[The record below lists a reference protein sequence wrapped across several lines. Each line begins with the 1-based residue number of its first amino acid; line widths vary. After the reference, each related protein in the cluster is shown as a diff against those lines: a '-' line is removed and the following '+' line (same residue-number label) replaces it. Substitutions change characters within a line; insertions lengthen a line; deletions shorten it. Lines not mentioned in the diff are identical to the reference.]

1 MWKMFSSVPHIIS
14 KHCKAIQFTIRHRSL
29 WIFLPIV
36 QNVRESSERVPR
48 PHLQLSNLKQSQ
60 IRQKRKYQGVK
71 EFHMLARVGCCNI
84 MVFSPFKVKVTYYHP
99 LNLWLLGATSGNQ
112 GQTVMCL
119 QCSETIKICL
129 KLQIPYYHPLNLWL
143 LGATNG
149 NQGQTVMHL

>member
-1 MWKMFSSVPHIIS
+1 MSSCNKLAPTTLHSVTMTELDVIS
-14 KHCKAIQFTIRHRSL
+14 DVSNSANVDVVLVATFRSE
-29 WIFLPIV
+29 IFKKLT
-36 QNVRESSERVPR
+36 
-48 PHLQLSNLKQSQ
+48 
-60 IRQKRKYQGVK
+60 KYQGVK

-84 MVFSPFKVKVTYYHP
+84 IVFSPFKVKVTYYHP
-99 LNLWLLGATSGNQ
+99 INLWLLGATSGNQ

>member
-1 MWKMFSSVPHIIS
+1 MQTRLFGPPCLLLFICDVTPRD
-14 KHCKAIQFTIRHRSL
+14 HC
-29 WIFLPIV
+29 
-36 QNVRESSERVPR
+36 
-48 PHLQLSNLKQSQ
+48 LQPLSWWEHDY
-60 IRQKRKYQGVK
+60 IAFDEYYKYQGVK

>member
-1 MWKMFSSVPHIIS
+1 MKLSQPVYSILSILLSQFCVTCASYSICNHTSVVY
-14 KHCKAIQFTIRHRSL
+14 F
-29 WIFLPIV
+29 FL
-36 QNVRESSERVPR
+36 QRN
-48 PHLQLSNLKQSQ
+48 NCC
-60 IRQKRKYQGVK
+60 KYQGVK

-84 MVFSPFKVKVTYYHP
+84 MVLSPFKVKVTYYHP

-112 GQTVMCL
+112 GQTVMCI
-119 QCSETIKICL
+119 QCSETTKICL

>member
-1 MWKMFSSVPHIIS
+1 MFQFAYSYFRII
-14 KHCKAIQFTIRHRSL
+14 
-29 WIFLPIV
+29 
-36 QNVRESSERVPR
+36 
-48 PHLQLSNLKQSQ
+48 LQE
-60 IRQKRKYQGVK
+60 YQGVK

>member
-1 MWKMFSSVPHIIS
+1 MSKNVDTTHATNKAIIS
-14 KHCKAIQFTIRHRSL
+14 KHFSTEIEK
-29 WIFLPIV
+29 IFLFNSFP
-36 QNVRESSERVPR
+36 N
-48 PHLQLSNLKQSQ
+48 LSTMGVYLLPSWLHNNKH
-60 IRQKRKYQGVK
+60 KYRGVK

-129 KLQIPYYHPLNLWL
+129 KLQIPYYHPLNL
-143 LGATNG
+143 
-149 NQGQTVMHL
+149 

>member
-1 MWKMFSSVPHIIS
+1 MMI
-14 KHCKAIQFTIRHRSL
+14 
-29 WIFLPIV
+29 
-36 QNVRESSERVPR
+36 
-48 PHLQLSNLKQSQ
+48 
-60 IRQKRKYQGVK
+60 KYQGVK

>member
-1 MWKMFSSVPHIIS
+1 MKIT
-14 KHCKAIQFTIRHRSL
+14 KIQHLCSPQGVILKIKCDSNYLDCEEGLIPRRIQTCS
-29 WIFLPIV
+29 
-36 QNVRESSERVPR
+36 ESP
-48 PHLQLSNLKQSQ
+48 NY
-60 IRQKRKYQGVK
+60 IKYQGVK
-71 EFHMLARVGCCNI
+71 EFHMLACVGCCNI

-129 KLQIPYYHPLNLWL
+129 KRQIPYYHPLNLWL

>member
-1 MWKMFSSVPHIIS
+1 MELFTLHGGFSLVRCEQALCESCEIS
-14 KHCKAIQFTIRHRSL
+14 R
-29 WIFLPIV
+29 
-36 QNVRESSERVPR
+36 SERI
-48 PHLQLSNLKQSQ
+48 PHAGSC
-60 IRQKRKYQGVK
+60 
-71 EFHMLARVGCCNI
+71 CCNI
-84 MVFSPFKVKVTYYHP
+84 MVFSPFKVQVTYYHP

-149 NQGQTVMHL
+149 NQGQSDAPLMF

>member
-1 MWKMFSSVPHIIS
+1 MCVIHFTSTHLPLPRFATGGNRKNTGCNELVFFKMMTFSSNW
-14 KHCKAIQFTIRHRSL
+14 T
-29 WIFLPIV
+29 
-36 QNVRESSERVPR
+36 
-48 PHLQLSNLKQSQ
+48 
-60 IRQKRKYQGVK
+60 KYQGVK

-112 GQTVMCL
+112 GQIVMCL